1 MRSGAR
7 AAGSSAAGL
16 LLLGAALLFL
26 AVGTRAARAATPCH
40 SVEVGHTKIR
50 VAVAGP
56 SCELGREVAIGY
68 YERALDGGHFDG
80 TNTEGAVYYEVDGF
94 RCVTGLAGSQIW
106 CRHHDESVYASSRP
120 EDHPANFDKP
130 PPSGSSCA
138 DVHAGPITGRELKTS
153 PGFGCSG
160 ARKVMKKYFRL
171 VLATAQTEG
180 GCAQKRSGPG
190 CKVGGGYR
198 CHTGY
203 SYVTNE
209 LHGVC
214 RGPKGTVR
222 FQEIDKA
229 PNA

>member
-7 AAGSSAAGL
+7 VTGL
-16 LLLGAALLFL
+16 PAVGLSLLGVVLLIL
-26 AVGTRAARAATPCH
+26 AVETKTASAATPCH
-40 SVEVGHTKIR
+40 SVEVRHTKIR
-50 VAVAGP
+50 VAVARV
-56 SCELGREVAIGY
+56 SCDIGREVTVGY
-68 YERALDGGHFDG
+68 YERLAEERFDG
-80 TNTEGAVYYEVDGF
+80 NSDDGSIYLDVDGF
-94 RCVTGLAGSQIW
+94 RCLTALAGSQMF
-106 CRHHDESVYASSRP
+106 CRHHHELVYASSRP

-138 DVHAGPITGRELKTS
+138 TVHTGPITGRMVETT

-180 GCAQKRSGPG
+180 GCAQKRSSTG
-190 CKVGGGYR
+190 CGVGDYL
-198 CHTGY
+198 CHTSY
-203 SYVTNE
+203 SHATNE

-214 RGPKGTVR
+214 SGPKGRVR
-222 FQEIDKA
+222 FEEIDKA